1 MAVGA
6 ESARGQESERRAWW
20 LRTLLVL
27 TSPRAVFVALRDQTD
42 EASAER
48 QEPLLA
54 LILLGGIAGVLATSI
69 AGRLLDDRELDGLLV
84 AVWAF
89 VGGSFYGTAAYWLV
103 GAALHVGA
111 RGLGS
116 QGTYRRTRQLLGFAS
131 APLALSLLVLWP
143 IRLAVFGGDVFRSG
157 GSDSG
162 TAGSAFVV
170 LQLVFVLWALV
181 LALVGVRT
189 VHGWTWG
196 RAAATVAIAGLLPA
210 LVVAAARI

>member
-6 ESARGQESERRAWW
+6 ESRADESERRAWW
-20 LRTLLVL
+20 LRTVLVL
-27 TSPRAVFVALRDQTD
+27 TSPRPVFAALRDQTD

-89 VGGSFYGTAAYWLV
+89 VGGSFYGTTAYWLL
-103 GAALHVGA
+103 GGALHAGA
-111 RGLGS
+111 RGLGGE
-116 QGTYRRTRQLLGFAS
+116 GTYRRTRQLLGFAS

-170 LQLVFVLWALV
+170 LELVFVLWALV

-189 VHGWTWG
+189 VHGWTWA
-196 RAAATVAIAGLLPA
+196 RAAATLAIAGLLPT
-210 LVVAAARI
+210 LVVLAATLV